1 MAFIPKPITNDF
13 FVTQDRMF
21 IQSPALALSAA
32 VMPGL
37 RTAFFQGQAYGAHP
51 GLIGRVPLSQRSAF
65 SRALAV

>member
-1 MAFIPKPITNDF
+1 MAFIPKPVTNDF

-37 RTAFFQGQAYGAHP
+37 RTAFFRVRLIAPIP
-51 GLIGRVPLSQRSAF
+51 G
-65 SRALAV
+65 